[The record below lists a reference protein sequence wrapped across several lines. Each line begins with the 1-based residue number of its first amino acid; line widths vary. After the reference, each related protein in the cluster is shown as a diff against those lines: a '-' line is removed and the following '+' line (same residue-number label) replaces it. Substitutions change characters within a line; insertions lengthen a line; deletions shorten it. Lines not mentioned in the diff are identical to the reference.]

1 MVFKRFAVQLIARLL
16 LVGVAM
22 SATAWVLVLPGLHS
36 LTILC
41 AVAVAILAAELW
53 WYVSRTNRE
62 IDRFL
67 DAARYADFSQRF
79 DFTNVGAGFEKLAE
93 TFSEI
98 LMRISLVR
106 SQQDTELRQLRAL
119 VEHTPA
125 PLLVIHGDGRV
136 TLQNNAARRM
146 FGAGHVAKLNDLRK
160 FGVSFYTA
168 IDESVPGRRELV
180 SFSVDG
186 IDYKLTLATTENL
199 VAGEVMR
206 LVSLQDI
213 QSEIDETQS
222 EAWQELVLVLTH
234 EIVNSITPVRSL
246 ATSASELV
254 EDIAARTEPDS
265 PIAADLEDLRD
276 AVNTLEKRSDNLMQ
290 FVGSYRQLTR
300 LAPPEIKRIAL
311 GELFDAV
318 STLVAA
324 EWPASEDVLKCHVQP
339 AGLDVYADQTLLEPV
354 LLNLLRNAWQATQDI
369 EAPGID
375 MRARFN
381 RRGNVVVE
389 ISDNGPGVPDK
400 LATKIFV
407 PFFTTKEQGSG
418 VGLALARQVMTAH
431 GGFIRLSRNDSGG
444 ATFSLTFQARYR
456 SA

>member
-1 MVFKRFAVQLIARLL
+1 MEFRRFSVQLIVRLL
-16 LVGVAM
+16 LVGVVT
-22 SATAWVLVLPGLHS
+22 SVTAWFLVKPGLHG

-41 AVAVAILAAELW
+41 AMTLVILVAELW

-62 IDRFL
+62 VARFL
-67 DAARYADFSQRF
+67 DAARHADFSQRF
-79 DFTNVGAGFEKLAE
+79 DFANVGAGFEELAE

-98 LMRISLVR
+98 LSQISSVR

-119 VEHTPA
+119 VEHTPV
-125 PLLVIHGDGRV
+125 PLLVIHGDDRV

-146 FGAGHVAKLNDLRK
+146 FGTEHVAKLKDLRK
-160 FGVSFYTA
+160 FGVGFFTA
-168 IDESVPGRRELV
+168 VDESVPGRRELV

-199 VAGEVMR
+199 VAGEAIR

-222 EAWQELVLVLTH
+222 AAWQELVLVLTH

-246 ATSASELV
+246 ATTAAEIV

-265 PIAADLEDLRD
+265 PIAADLDDLRD
-276 AVNTLEKRSDNLMQ
+276 AVNTMIKRSDNLMQ

-300 LAPPEIKRIAL
+300 LAPPEKKRIAL
-311 GELFDAV
+311 GRLFDAV
-318 STLVAA
+318 TTLAAA
-324 EWPASEDVLKCHVQP
+324 EWPASKDVLTCHVEP
-339 AGLDVYADQTLLEPV
+339 AGLDVHADQTLLEPV
-354 LLNLLRNAWQATQDI
+354 LLNLLRNAWHATQNIDD
-369 EAPGID
+369 ARID
-375 MRARFN
+375 MHAHFN

-389 ISDNGPGVPDK
+389 VSDNGPGVPDK
-400 LATKIFV
+400 LTTKIFV
-407 PFFTTKEQGSG
+407 PFFTTKEDGSG

-431 GGFIRLSRNDSGG
+431 GGFIRLARNDSGG
-444 ATFSLTFQARYR
+444 ATFSLTF
-456 SA
+456 